1 MWLNIPQITINRWCK
16 PFPVMGSLWHCFN
29 HINLIVM
36 WIMVLLV
43 PCWDTCLTQPTAWWW
58 WFWIWSLVDEN
69 CNDHR
74 WAPYDSAHFKQTWTL
89 KHIKAINYI
98 TYVTRYPICLHIPGR
113 LRPRQGRAKAPCLAV
128 DCWYNDSS
136 KPRRRKDRGASEF
149 WPRHRKNAMGF
160 PWLHHWSTKQNIGFN
175 MLENMFYMDSSTY
188 HQECLL

>member
-113 LRPRQGRAKAPCLAV
+113 LRPRQGPLLGRRLLVQRLLQAPTQ
-128 DCWYNDSS
+128 
-136 KPRRRKDRGASEF
+136 KGQRRLRVLTSAPKK
-149 WPRHRKNAMGF
+149 RHGISMVA
-160 PWLHHWSTKQNIGFN
+160 PLVYQTEHWF
-175 MLENMFYMDSSTY
+175 
-188 HQECLL
+188 